1 MVDREKKEKGK
12 RRGGKKMEENGGSY
26 GRRDDWLAEAGLEG
40 GVGRLLPKE
49 FGTG

>member
-1 MVDREKKEKGK
+1 
-12 RRGGKKMEENGGSY
+12 MEENGGSY

-40 GVGRLLPKE
+40 GVGRLLSKE